1 MFYYFLEGKCGTH
14 RLNHPIVSARF
25 ARVCDCIHLWTT
37 HVWDPRNQTAPSVGL
52 TVTAPTYSTVLN
64 TGCKCANALYAMDLV
79 LQHSAAGAVVAAFA
93 DVVLTDV
100 TAAFASGSSTLLR

>member
-1 MFYYFLEGKCGTH
+1 MFYSFWKENVELTVSIILLFLH
-14 RLNHPIVSARF
+14 ASL
-25 ARVCDCIHLWTT
+25 VCVTAYLWTT

-52 TVTAPTYSTVLN
+52 TVTAPTYSTVVN